1 MPEREVDS
9 HLIPMMH
16 PFAFRSKL
24 LRSDGFNRHGVWEI
38 TSRED
43 IGTIRERLTIR
54 RIATARSDCPLN
66 QVFKV
71 WLSSVVEDMQSVGW
85 GTFLPN
91 ENGRI

>member
-38 TSRED
+38 IARED
-43 IGTIRERLTIR
+43 IGTRRERLTIR

-66 QVFKV
+66 QVAKV
-71 WLSSVVEDMQSVGW
+71 WLSSVEDDMQSVTW
-85 GTFLPN
+85 ETFLPT
-91 ENGRI
+91 EHGRI